1 LLRGEGGEPG
11 LRLRAH
17 PPLANPDS
25 RIHQVVRTKEAREEV
40 RSWVRDGSA
49 LTGDREAGGR
59 REERGWAPI
68 SSSDGGGR
76 EGGKLSTPS
85 GVLASVVTWSVGSR
99 ACFRRRR

>member
-1 LLRGEGGEPG
+1 MR
-11 LRLRAH
+11 R
-17 PPLANPDS
+17 
-25 RIHQVVRTKEAREEV
+25 
-40 RSWVRDGSA
+40 A

-85 GVLASVVTWSVGSR
+85 GVLASVVPLFGR
-99 ACFRRRR
+99 FRLVSGYPPPPMRRLRLRLRLRR